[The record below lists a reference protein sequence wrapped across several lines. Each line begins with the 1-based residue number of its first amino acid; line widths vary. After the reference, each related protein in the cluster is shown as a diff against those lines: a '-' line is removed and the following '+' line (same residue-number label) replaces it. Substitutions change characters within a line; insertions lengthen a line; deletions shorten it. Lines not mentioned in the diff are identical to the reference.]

1 MSYYSTYYR
10 IRHSVFTNAG
20 VFDGQ
25 MGEDVK
31 MYVNPLLLR
40 NCKEPEF
47 ENAYNDFLKYFEDI
61 LILANNVQQE
71 SIAKDI
77 CFNQL
82 VKKFKFKEIPNTGLG
97 YSERGGHGNGISG
110 KLSQQLA
117 LNAVEIAKLGIKD
130 PAIFTLLPLFEEGIG
145 ADRISD
151 MTISI
156 LRAKFYA
163 YTARKAQELVIPTST
178 FHNKITG
185 ECINLPKYG
194 ERYIILIPS
203 SILTDLPIATDPS
216 NIEDV
221 SAYNSNL
228 RNYICK
234 EIGVSLKDFN
244 EMHKNERKKNI
255 FADYNR
261 LMKILEKVSGANFKS
276 YDFSKDPNLVY
287 LPVILKED
295 VIDQNPINLPKL
307 SENTVMT
314 IVNKLCDSF
323 KHLIES
329 NRMSLLLFP
338 NGHPVKESVVQ
349 RLFYTMS
356 WLYCEVNNIDMNRE
370 PDPGCGELDFKFSTG
385 AHKKVIV
392 EIKLSSNTQLI
403 HGLTTQL
410 PIYMATENVEDGI
423 YMVLRMSAAD
433 DCAIESLKNAYVN
446 IPDSNSKPQLKII
459 DAVPRQSASKA

>member
-1 MSYYSTYYR
+1 MSCYSTYYR
-10 IRHSVFTNAG
+10 IRHSAFINAG

-25 MGEDVK
+25 IGEDVK

-47 ENAYNDFLKYFEDI
+47 ENAYNDFLEYFESI
-61 LILANNVQQE
+61 LILASNVQQV
-71 SIAKDI
+71 SLDDI
-77 CFNQL
+77 CYNQL

-97 YSERGGHGNGISG
+97 YSEMGGHGNGISG

-117 LNAVEIAKLGIKD
+117 VNAVEIAKLGIKD
-130 PAIFTLLPLFEEGIG
+130 PTIFTLLPIFEEGIG

-156 LRAKFYA
+156 LRKQFYA
-163 YTARKAQELVIPTST
+163 YTARKACELHLPTST
-178 FHNKITG
+178 FCNKITG
-185 ECINLPKYG
+185 ECVDLPRYG
-194 ERYIILIPS
+194 ENYIILIPT

-216 NIEDV
+216 DIEDV
-221 SAYNSNL
+221 SSYNSNL

-234 EIGVSLKDFN
+234 EIGISLKDFN
-244 EMHKNERKKNI
+244 EMHKTERKKNI

-261 LMKILEKVSGANFKS
+261 LLNILEKVSGANFMS
-276 YDFSKDPNLVY
+276 YDFSKDPKLVY
-287 LPVILKED
+287 MPVMLKEEI
-295 VIDQNPINLPKL
+295 IDRNPIILPEL
-307 SENTVMT
+307 SENSVML
-314 IVNKLCDSF
+314 VVHKLCESF

-338 NGHPVKESVVQ
+338 NGHPVKEGVVQ

-356 WLYCEVNNIDMNRE
+356 WLYCQVNNVDMNRE
-370 PDPGCGELDFKFSTG
+370 ADPGCGELDFKFSSG

-392 EIKLSSNTQLI
+392 EIKLSSNSQLL

-410 PIYMATENVEDGI
+410 PIYMKTENVEDGV
-423 YMVLRMSAAD
+423 YMVLRMSEEDNGAL
-433 DCAIESLKNAYVN
+433 ESLQKAYAD
-446 IPDSNSKPQLKII
+446 IPNDSSKPQLIII
-459 DAVPRQSASKA
+459 DAVPKPSASKA